1 MPGMRLLSSIETNV
15 AVRSETD
22 PRDPES
28 FAGWTSKRREQPM
41 RSAQESST
49 WSVIGPASQAN
60 VRLPRSTL
68 LQNVQI

>member
-1 MPGMRLLSSIETNV
+1 MAATRLLSSIEANV

-28 FAGWTSKRREQPM
+28 FAGWIRKRGEQPT
-41 RSAQESST
+41 RSADESGT
-49 WSVIGPASQAN
+49 WSVIGPTSQAN

>member
-1 MPGMRLLSSIETNV
+1 MRLLSSIETNV

-22 PRDPES
+22 SRDPES
-28 FAGWTSKRREQPM
+28 FAGRISKRAEQPT
-41 RSAQESST
+41 RSAEESST
-49 WSVIGPASQAN
+49 WSVIGRTSQAN